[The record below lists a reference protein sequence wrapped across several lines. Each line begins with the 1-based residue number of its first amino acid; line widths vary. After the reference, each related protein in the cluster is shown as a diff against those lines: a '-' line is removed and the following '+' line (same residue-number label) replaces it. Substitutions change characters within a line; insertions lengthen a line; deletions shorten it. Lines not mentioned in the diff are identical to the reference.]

1 MPTIFDLLTED
12 HNKVKG
18 LLAQLQETGD
28 GAGKTRDKLFA
39 EIKKD
44 LDIHA
49 EFEEQVFYPKA
60 RAATGMDDVIED
72 GLEEHSEAKEL
83 LGKLEAM
90 NSTSAEWLN
99 TVEEL
104 TEAVEHH
111 AMDEE
116 KKLFP
121 KARKIMDDADAQS
134 MAEEYLKI
142 KQKALAS

>member
-12 HNKVKG
+12 HSKVKG
-18 LLAQLQETGD
+18 LLAQVQETAD
-28 GAGKTRDKLFA
+28 GAEKTRDKLFA

-44 LDIHA
+44 LEIHA

-60 RAATGMDDVIED
+60 RSATGMDDVIED

-83 LGKLEAM
+83 LSKLESM
-90 NSTSAEWLN
+90 KSTSKEWL
-99 TVEEL
+99 TTIEEL

-121 KARKIMDDADAQS
+121 KARKTIDDTEAER

-142 KQKALAS
+142 KQKAN

>member
-83 LGKLEAM
+83 LSKLEAM
-90 NSTSAEWLN
+90 NSTSAEWLD

-134 MAEEYLKI
+134 MADEYLKI

>member
-12 HNKVKG
+12 HGKVKG

-28 GAGKTRDKLFA
+28 GAGTTRDKLFA

-44 LDIHA
+44 LEIHA

-60 RAATGMDDVIED
+60 RATTGMDDVIED

-83 LGKLEAM
+83 LSKLEAM
-90 NSTSAEWLN
+90 NSTSKEWLN
-99 TVEEL
+99 TIEEL

-121 KARKIMDDADAQS
+121 KARKNMADADAQA
-134 MAEEYLKI
+134 MAEQYLKI
-142 KQKALAS
+142 KQKAS

>member
-83 LGKLEAM
+83 LSKLKTM
-90 NSTSAEWLN
+90 NSTSAEWLD